1 MSECCVCKS
10 KSIEKL
16 LDTGQQ
22 PISNRFISNL
32 DENEYT
38 HRMVQGQCNSC
49 GLVQLVDMAPAS
61 ELLSRYEWIAYNE
74 PEGHLDDLTDIITR
88 LPDINKDS
96 TFLGVSFKED
106 STLVRLNNLGFRNTR
121 RIDPNIDLG
130 ITEKGAAIETIQDRL
145 KTNTLDRVIQK
156 YGQSDVVIARHIL
169 EHAFEPKQFM
179 KSMYSLVKNSGY
191 VVFEVPDCTK
201 MLDTLDYTMLWEE
214 HILYLTPATF
224 KGCLG
229 FGPFSIYLFK
239 SFPYP
244 VENAMVGIVKPQ
256 VENIQVFPLENTIN
270 REKRLAKV
278 YLQGFEQQ
286 KKNINICLSDYRRN
300 HGEIAVFG
308 AGHLSSVYIN
318 LMNIKDHIEFVV
330 DDNPNKKGLF
340 MPGSRLPIYGS
351 DFLVKEN
358 IKLCLLSLSPESEA
372 KVIDRNHAFLDQGGR
387 FASIFPA
394 SKKALVV

>member
-1 MSECCVCKS
+1 VSECCVCKS
-10 KSIEKL
+10 ESIEKL

-22 PISNRFISNL
+22 PISNRFISNP

-38 HRMVQGQCNSC
+38 HRMVLGQCNSC

-61 ELLSRYEWIAYNE
+61 ELLPRYEWITYLE
-74 PEGHLDDLTDIITR
+74 PEGHLDDLTDIIVR
-88 LPDINKDS
+88 LPDISKDS

-106 STLVRLNNLGFRNTR
+106 STLVRLNNLGFGNTR
-121 RIDPNIDLG
+121 RIDPGIDLG

-145 KTNTLDRVIQK
+145 KSNTLEGVIQK
-156 YGQSDVVIARHIL
+156 YGLSDVVIARHIL
-169 EHAFEPKQFM
+169 EHSFNPKQFM
-179 KSMYSLVKNSGY
+179 ESMHSLVKNSGY
-191 VVFEVPDCTK
+191 VIFEAPDCTK
-201 MLDTLDYTMLWEE
+201 MLDTLDYSMLWEE

-224 KGCLG
+224 KSCLG
-229 FGPFSIYLFK
+229 FGPFSIHLFK

-244 VENAMVGIVKPQ
+244 VENAMVGIVRLQLKDIHSLPS
-256 VENIQVFPLENTIN
+256 ENIIN
-270 REKRLAKV
+270 REKRLTKG

-300 HGEIAVFG
+300 HGKIAVFG
-308 AGHLSSVYIN
+308 AGHLSSMYIN

-372 KVIDRNHAFLDQGGR
+372 KVMNRNHAFLDQGGR

-394 SKKALVV
+394 SKKALGV